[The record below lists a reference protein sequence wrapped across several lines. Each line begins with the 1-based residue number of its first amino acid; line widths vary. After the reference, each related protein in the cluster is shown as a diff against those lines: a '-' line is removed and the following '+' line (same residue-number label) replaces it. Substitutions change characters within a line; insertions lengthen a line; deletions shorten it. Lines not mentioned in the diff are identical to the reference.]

1 MLWVEIFLDFV
12 FGYDFNYFKKN
23 LSMER
28 SLFLKIFKRVF
39 FTIILIL
46 MTFLP
51 TNFGFKIF
59 INLVNIIYNFIII
72 PWNIYEINY
81 P

>member
-1 MLWVEIFLDFV
+1 
-12 FGYDFNYFKKN
+12 
-23 LSMER
+23 MER
-28 SLFLKIFKRVF
+28 SLTLKILKKIF
-39 FTIILIL
+39 FTLVLIL

-59 INLVNIIYNFIII
+59 INLVNIIYHLIII